1 MYYTI
6 RGVCRQ
12 GRIIPAEPV
21 KYDSSEEI
29 DVIITFLHTENN
41 TGKSEILTSED
52 EILYTMG
59 ERAANGRFSD
69 ASVCHDRYLYGDRPG
84 E

>member
-6 RGVCRQ
+6 RGVCRHGQ
-12 GRIIPAEPV
+12 IIPAEPV
-21 KYDSSEEI
+21 KYDSSEEV
-29 DVIITFLHTENN
+29 DVIITFLDPEKDA
-41 TGKSEILTSED
+41 GKSEPLTSED

-59 ERAANGRFSD
+59 QRAANGRFSD

-84 E
+84 K